1 MSKGFKDYLA
11 EADAVVETCSV
22 QDALR
27 LHARD
32 EWVFV
37 DVRDGNELQKEGKI
51 PGAVHASRGFLEFRI
66 DPTSPMH
73 DQALAPGADKRFV
86 FYCGTGDA
94 PPWPRCVRSKWA
106 SGKWSV
112 WLVDSTPGKRR
123 AGRSK
128 SDPGLRECLPIWP
141 AGRHGSHSI
150 AMSFVT
156 PPPCL

>member
-51 PGAVHASRGFLEFRI
+51 PGAVV
-66 DPTSPMH
+66 PM
-73 DQALAPGADKRFV
+73 
-86 FYCGTGDA
+86 
-94 PPWPRCVRSKWA
+94 
-106 SGKWSV
+106 
-112 WLVDSTPGKRR
+112 
-123 AGRSK
+123 
-128 SDPGLRECLPIWP
+128 CLW
-141 AGRHGSHSI
+141 HN
-150 AMSFVT
+150 
-156 PPPCL
+156 